1 MILNHILIFTH
12 RHKII
17 SSLLGIIFFKYKL
30 YFLLFYNFP
39 NKRKTHVFYPLLEIA
54 FIKHNPVSLEKNI
67 IYSEYV
73 L

>member
-39 NKRKTHVFYPLLEIA
+39 NKRKTHVFYPLLGIA
-54 FIKHNPVSLEKNI
+54 FIKHNPVIVFILFYFI
-67 IYSEYV
+67 I
-73 L
+73 

>member
-30 YFLLFYNFP
+30 YYLLFYNFP
-39 NKRKTHVFYPLLEIA
+39 NNRKTHVFFPLLEIA
-54 FIKHNPVSLEKNI
+54 YIKHNPVI
-67 IYSEYV
+67 IIKLV
-73 L
+73 ITNA